1 MKIFIISGKAKSGK
15 NEVAKIIKE
24 YYQKYEQKTVITAYS
39 KYLKIFAHEILNWDY
54 KENDKPRTFLQN
66 IGMDIRNKYGYD
78 FLINRMMEDINIYQ
92 DYVQNIVISDAR
104 LPIEIEQIKD
114 NYDQV
119 CTIHVIGAENKLTK
133 EQQDHYT
140 EHALDEYNKFDYV
153 IDNNDNIESL
163 KIKVEQIL
171 NEVDKNEY

>member
-24 YYQKYEQKTVITAYS
+24 YYQKHEQKTVITAYS

-133 EQQDHYT
+133 EQQGHYT

>member
-1 MKIFIISGKAKSGK
+1 
-15 NEVAKIIKE
+15 
-24 YYQKYEQKTVITAYS
+24 
-39 KYLKIFAHEILNWDY
+39 
-54 KENDKPRTFLQN
+54 
-66 IGMDIRNKYGYD
+66 
-78 FLINRMMEDINIYQ
+78 MEDINIYH

-119 CTIHVIGAENKLTK
+119 YAIHVIGAENKLTK

>member
-24 YYQKYEQKTVITAYS
+24 YYQKYEQKTVITDYS

-133 EQQDHYT
+133 EQQGHYT

>member
-24 YYQKYEQKTVITAYS
+24 YYQKHEQKTVITAYS

-133 EQQDHYT
+133 EQQGHYT

-163 KIKVEQIL
+163 KIKVKQIL